1 MKRNSAH
8 IQGTDVPLEEPSSSI
23 KKRQK
28 MGALMG
34 LCEQIA
40 AQLAT
45 QRVLFREYVLRLL
58 KDAENL
64 SQYLA
69 TTGALPIL

>member
-1 MKRNSAH
+1 
-8 IQGTDVPLEEPSSSI
+8 
-23 KKRQK
+23 
-28 MGALMG
+28 MG

-45 QRVLFREYVLRLL
+45 RRVELQEYVPRLL
-58 KDAENL
+58 KKAENL

-69 TTGALPIL
+69 TTGALPQPNL